1 MPKHKKGEANVAK
14 KKKDPKLARAGVEA
28 YNKPKR
34 TPNHPSKSH
43 VVVAKY
49 KGGQMK
55 TKTTALVS
63 KGLRPQASQ
72 KPVSLKR

>member
-1 MPKHKKGEANVAK
+1 MAK

-49 KGGQMK
+49 KKRWSDEDQDNRFGEQ
-55 TKTTALVS
+55 
-63 KGLRPQASQ
+63 GLRPQASQ
-72 KPVSLKR
+72 RPVSLKR